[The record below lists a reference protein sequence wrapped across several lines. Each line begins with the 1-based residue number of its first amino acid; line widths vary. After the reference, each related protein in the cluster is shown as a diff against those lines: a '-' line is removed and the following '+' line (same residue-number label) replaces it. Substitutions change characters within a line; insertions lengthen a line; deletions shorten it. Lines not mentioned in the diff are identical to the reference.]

1 MLGLTLSSTLLHHV
15 SCSFLFL
22 PQSSCSSN
30 RTVLKTSHAARKV
43 EGICYTLDVQWI
55 LWMPCSW
62 IGIFFPVELCFICK
76 SLFFSLSKCIEFIY
90 QIRNGAWKFF
100 VTLLQTLLVLVSKHH
115 RYIFPSACSFR
126 GLFYWMDI
134 RQTDT
139 LSFIWQWMIP
149 YGLLWQ
155 YIGLHDS
162 YSLVTLNSVA

>member
-30 RTVLKTSHAARKV
+30 RTVLKTSHAARKE

-62 IGIFFPVELCFICK
+62 IGILFPVEQSF
-76 SLFFSLSKCIEFIY
+76 SFSLKLHWIY
-90 QIRNGAWKFF
+90 LPNQKWCLEVF
-100 VTLLQTLLVLVSKHH
+100 VTLLQTLLVFVTKHH

-126 GLFYWMDI
+126 WLIYWMDI
-134 RQTDT
+134 RRTDT
-139 LSFIWQWMIP
+139 LGFSWQWMTP

-155 YIGLHDS
+155 SIGLHAS